1 MTETIPPPWRLVSFA
16 ETEVEQLPGK
26 THHWYC
32 KPGMVSDTNLMLV
45 RAFLPP
51 GEAHRFHCH
60 PKMEEILY
68 ILSGTADQWVEK
80 EKRVMRP
87 GDSLY
92 LPTGIV
98 HGTYNN
104 SNETLEFLA
113 ILSPA
118 KSPGPVTVDVS
129 DQEPWASLR
138 PSPSKR

>member
-1 MTETIPPPWRLVSFA
+1 MTEASQPWRLVSFA

-32 KPGMVSDTNLMLV
+32 KPGMVPDTNLMFV

-68 ILSGTADQWVEK
+68 VLSGIADQWVEK
-80 EKRVMRP
+80 ERRVMRP

-92 LPTGIV
+92 LPAGIV

-104 SNETLEFLA
+104 SKETLEFLA

-118 KSPGPVTVDVS
+118 KSPGPVTVEVC

-138 PSPSKR
+138 PSAAK